1 MRFRLELALEKPELP
16 IEYRKA
22 ILSLIK
28 TSLTQAN
35 DGQYFELFFYGTKSK
50 DYTFTV
56 KLPKAVFQKNVIELD
71 RKSFS
76 VTFSTYDKTTGYI
89 LFAALSEQLKKRFPL
104 SNDNSYNITGIRLLK
119 EQEVNGN
126 QVLFKMCAPLVIRKH
141 NRENNK
147 DYYYVFH
154 DEEFV
159 QESLIVIKNQ
169 LLNAGYREE
178 QITDLKITPINMK
191 KVVVKHYGCSIPC
204 SLGYVMMEGNKSVLN
219 YLYKS
224 GIGSR
229 RSEGFAFVDMAIE
242 EV

>member
-1 MRFRLELALEKPELP
+1 MRFKLEITLEKPELP

-28 TSLTQAN
+28 KSLTHAN
-35 DGQYFELFFYGTKSK
+35 GGKYFKQFFCGTKSK

-56 KLPKAVFQKNVIELD
+56 KLPKADFYKSTIKLD
-71 RKSFS
+71 KRIFS
-76 VTFSTYDKTTGYI
+76 VTFSTYDRTMGYI
-89 LFAALSEQLKKRFPL
+89 LFAALSEQQKVKIPL
-104 SNDNSYNITGIRLLK
+104 SNNNFYNITSIRLLK
-119 EQEVNGN
+119 EQEVNSN

-141 NRENNK
+141 NRNNNK

-159 QESLIVIKNQ
+159 SESLAVITNQ
-169 LLNAGYREE
+169 LLNAGYNQE
-178 QITDLKITPINMK
+178 QIKDLKITPINMK

-204 SLGYVMMEGNKSVLN
+204 SLGYVMVEGNRSVLN
-219 YLYKS
+219 FLYKS

-242 EV
+242 DV